1 MTDTEKRDG
10 NSTRQRIIPEE
21 DGETMWVDD
30 AFDESYKE
38 KEGPVIPLEIVW
50 RSVVAMSLL
59 HIGAVY
65 GLTMI
70 PSAKALT
77 LLWGRFTLMCQYLNF
92 YLLT

>member
-38 KEGPVIPLEIVW
+38 KEGPMIPLEIVW
-50 RSVVAMSLL
+50 RNVVVMSLL

-92 YLLT
+92 